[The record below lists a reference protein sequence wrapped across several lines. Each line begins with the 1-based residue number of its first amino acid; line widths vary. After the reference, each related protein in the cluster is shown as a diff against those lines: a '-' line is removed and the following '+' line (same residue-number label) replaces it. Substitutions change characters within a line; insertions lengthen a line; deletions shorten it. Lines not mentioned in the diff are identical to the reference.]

1 MERKSRHLFFL
12 VPLVHLY
19 KIISIR
25 CCIISY
31 RVSIFIS
38 RTIEI
43 VYNKRMDNRG
53 MVYKTVR
60 LVNRVNGARS
70 WLRHST
76 LNQTE
81 SVKNLSPGHNGSGR
95 PLPPNIFTYTVKSER
110 RGGGR
115 RTESGRNVS
124 RRRPLPSIFDT
135 FQSNKIKWFGGM
147 RSPGSEKTEVY
158 RV

>member
-1 MERKSRHLFFL
+1 MA
-12 VPLVHLY
+12 P
-19 KIISIR
+19 
-25 CCIISY
+25 
-31 RVSIFIS
+31 
-38 RTIEI
+38 
-43 VYNKRMDNRG
+43 
-53 MVYKTVR
+53 
-60 LVNRVNGARS
+60 
-70 WLRHST
+70 ST